1 MEKIDRKVIITTSV
15 AIGALVLSYYLYRRQ
30 INRAEEYIV
39 AIKRLLKEPSPPSVV
54 KISTHQYDVSSKGVP
69 FHVIPI

>member
-1 MEKIDRKVIITTSV
+1 MEKVDRKVIITTSV

-30 INRAEEYIV
+30 INRAEEYAV

-54 KISTHQYDVSSKGVP
+54 KISTLQFDVSSKGVP